1 MGWRV
6 LGGGLAAVGV
16 VAGASLLLTPRDHT
30 AAGCFWWT
38 ADTVDRVT
46 AGRQG
51 CVRGYFATGG
61 SLAESTDASSYRLRL
76 EQPPERACPFRA
88 GDAVVVRYRGVF
100 DDGRTLVQVEDC
112 R

>member
-1 MGWRV
+1 M
-6 LGGGLAAVGV
+6 
-16 VAGASLLLTPRDHT
+16 
-30 AAGCFWWT
+30 
-38 ADTVDRVT
+38 VT

-76 EQPPERACPFRA
+76 EQQSERACPFHA
-88 GDAVVVRYRGVF
+88 GDAVVVRYRGIF
-100 DDGRTLVQVEDC
+100 DDGRTLIQVEDC